1 MQCFPTSLQLIF
13 SKSDIIKLSLI
24 LFTLIMY
31 RFVGLTFA
39 DCGVQ
44 IGQNLKYGVLQK
56 NDFKI
61 VYVAPMKVHH
71 GGSRENAYKHTWL
84 CDGLLCL

>member
-44 IGQNLKYGVLQK
+44 IGQNLKYGVL
-56 NDFKI
+56 
-61 VYVAPMKVHH
+61 
-71 GGSRENAYKHTWL
+71 
-84 CDGLLCL
+84 